1 MHNYRQREPGWI
13 IWSALSVPEKMIIVF
28 SARKKWRNSGRQMVT
43 GRERDR
49 WLSEIAWW
57 GQLLELIIIKNASKI
72 LPNSVLFLGGIW
84 KWWWPRWHNWSSIF
98 IWNAWRE
105 CLLIGT
111 KRHISKFFVYY
122 VYLFSGRRSLRILK
136 CGILPRHP
144 QFRCFF
150 TMAPHFWDD

>member
-49 WLSEIAWW
+49 WLTEIAWW

-105 CLLIGT
+105 FLLIGT

-122 VYLFSGRRSLRILK
+122 VYLFQAEDHAAGENNLSVTS
-136 CGILPRHP
+136 PT
-144 QFRCFF
+144 F
-150 TMAPHFWDD
+150 T